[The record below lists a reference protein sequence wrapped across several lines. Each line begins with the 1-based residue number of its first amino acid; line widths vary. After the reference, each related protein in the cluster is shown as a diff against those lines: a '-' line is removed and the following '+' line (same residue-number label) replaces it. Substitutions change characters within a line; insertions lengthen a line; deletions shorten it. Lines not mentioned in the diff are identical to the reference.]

1 MILLMASRSVFLNNI
16 SMSQVMSLHEYM
28 QHRKKMIDRYVQG
41 EHAWFGN
48 TDASYEG
55 VTVKP
60 WWWDDKVAY
69 SREVI
74 KATRTP

>member
-1 MILLMASRSVFLNNI
+1 MILSMASRSVFLDNI
-16 SMSQVMSLHEYM
+16 IMITMTLHEYM
-28 QHRKKMIDRYVQG
+28 QDRKKMIDRHVQG

-60 WWWDDKVAY
+60 WWWDDSAQY
-69 SREVI
+69 SCEVI
-74 KATRTP
+74 PATRTP